1 MSQRQQK
8 LEKTL
13 ATTQVFVMITK
24 IFWQTF
30 WRNKWTPVF
39 GVVKDSSYIGKNIFT
54 TNLDKYINKIVFLK
68 CIISYHFI
76 GGVGA
81 IEVTVTPP
89 AFGDTISV
97 SASKIVFSIAFVFR
111 TLRDKKNR
119 QNIGLFTNFL
129 NKNTTCFRGWMQN
142 HFYVF
147 LLNRQNEYTY
157 QFLQG
162 KLFFFERNYL
172 SNI

>member
-1 MSQRQQK
+1 MNEFIVQYFYNVKSGPSIIRSK
-8 LEKTL
+8 DSSKNLSNENKHTMFPENWHFNSLFVLKT
-13 ATTQVFVMITK
+13 TKSQVFAMITK
-24 IFWQTF
+24 IFWRTF
-30 WRNKWTPVF
+30 WRNKWTSVF

-111 TLRDKKNR
+111 TLRD
-119 QNIGLFTNFL
+119 
-129 NKNTTCFRGWMQN
+129 
-142 HFYVF
+142 
-147 LLNRQNEYTY
+147 
-157 QFLQG
+157 
-162 KLFFFERNYL
+162 
-172 SNI
+172 

>member
-1 MSQRQQK
+1 MISRNSSFWHFNAHFV
-8 LEKTL
+8 LKT
-13 ATTQVFVMITK
+13 TKSQVFVMITK

-30 WRNKWTPVF
+30 WRNKWTSVF

-54 TNLDKYINKIVFLK
+54 TNLDKYINKIAFLK

-111 TLRDKKNR
+111 TLRDKKKSSKHR
-119 QNIGLFTNFL
+119 TFQD
-129 NKNTTCFRGWMQN
+129 
-142 HFYVF
+142 
-147 LLNRQNEYTY
+147 
-157 QFLQG
+157 
-162 KLFFFERNYL
+162 FFFKRCL
-172 SNI
+172 TGKSF